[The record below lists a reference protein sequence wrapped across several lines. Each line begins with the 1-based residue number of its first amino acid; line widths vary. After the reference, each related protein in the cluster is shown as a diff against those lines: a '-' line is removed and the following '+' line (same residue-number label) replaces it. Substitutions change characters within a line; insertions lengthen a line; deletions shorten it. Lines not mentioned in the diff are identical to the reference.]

1 MPQQLALDLPTKPA
15 LGREDFFVAPAN
27 AMAVAAVEGWRD
39 WPQRKLLLVGPAGAG
54 KTHLAHVW
62 AAGAEARVMPA
73 ARLRRAE
80 VAALVKDSPRL
91 ALEDA
96 EAVAGDEEAEAA
108 LFHLHNLILA
118 EGGHLLLTAAAP
130 PAEWGL
136 ALPDLASR
144 LQGTPL
150 ARLEPPDD
158 ALLSAVLLKLFAD
171 RQLAVDPELI
181 GYLVPRM
188 ERSFEA
194 ARRLVEALDREALAR
209 RRRITR
215 NLAATL
221 LDNPGRG
228 HT

>member
-1 MPQQLALDLPTKPA
+1 MPRQLALDLPTKTA

-27 AMAVAAVEGWRD
+27 AMAVAAVEGWRE
-39 WPQRKLLLVGPAGAG
+39 WPQRKLLLAGPPGAG

-62 AAGAEARVMPA
+62 AGEAGAAVISA
-73 ARLRRAE
+73 ARLRRAD

-91 ALEDA
+91 AVEDG
-96 EAVAGDEEAEAA
+96 EAVAGNREAEAA

-118 EGGHLLLTAAAP
+118 EGGHLLLTAAVP

-136 ALPDLASR
+136 TLPDLASR

-150 ARLEPPDD
+150 ARLEAPDD

-171 RQLAVDPELI
+171 RQLAVDPGLI
-181 GYLVPRM
+181 GYLLPRM
-188 ERSFEA
+188 ERSFDA

-209 RRRITR
+209 RRPITR
-215 NLAATL
+215 NLAAAV
-221 LDNPGRG
+221 LDKPDRG
-228 HT
+228 HR